1 MREIVRDPSHSF
13 PCPRCG
19 RPVTY
24 KGRGRRP
31 IWCSSTCRVE
41 ASIERRGNRLVGV
54 EPEVVRLIDLHRQRH
69 HPRQQR
75 PNDVSDASTDSAL
88 IDLFRNRPTLLL
100 QVLPEAR
107 KSLKNLPQATQED
120 LASQLDETLAVVRS
134 EGPDDAD
141 LRTAPHHAAHHKREA
156 GEWAQ
161 LLDELA
167 KVLANGQY
175 YNRDLP
181 AIYEPLKQLVQKFEG
196 RRAEWARF

>member
-1 MREIVRDPSHSF
+1 MREIVRDPGRSF

-19 RPVTY
+19 LPVTY

-41 ASIERRGNRLVGV
+41 ASIERKGNRLVGV
-54 EPEVVRLIDLHRQRH
+54 EPEVVRLIDLHTQRH
-69 HPRQQR
+69 HPRQGR
-75 PNDVSDASTDSAL
+75 PIDVPYASTDSAL
-88 IDLFRNRPTLLL
+88 IDLFRDRPTLLL
-100 QVLPEAR
+100 QVLPEVR

-120 LASQLDETLAVVRS
+120 VASQLNETLAVVQS
-134 EGPDDAD
+134 E
-141 LRTAPHHAAHHKREA
+141 APGGANFGTDTNHSAHHKREA
-156 GEWAQ
+156 SEWAQ